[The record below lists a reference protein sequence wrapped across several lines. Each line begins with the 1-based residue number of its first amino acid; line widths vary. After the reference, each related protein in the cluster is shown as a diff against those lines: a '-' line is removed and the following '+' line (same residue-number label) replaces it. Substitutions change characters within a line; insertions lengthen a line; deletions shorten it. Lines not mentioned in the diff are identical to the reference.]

1 MAEYNRFVSYV
12 YAYENNKKTLNNG
25 FARVETRDNTCS
37 VYVHMKELYGDSHTK
52 YRVYMVKRTERGLT
66 GIYLGK
72 ASRVQNQGEFNCR
85 ITKDNINDS
94 GISLIEIA
102 GIIILGDNG
111 RKYGTCWDDEPL
123 DMELFAEQ
131 GTGGHEAAVLN
142 STAGRQKTA
151 DSKDT
156 AGTISEAVAGR
167 AKFVIGRWDEVSQSD
182 TEEQSNEAN
191 ETAEV
196 ISHEERKENLNENTV
211 VSEEKNT
218 ETGKENLKLEK
229 EKSEAG
235 EENLKSEKEKSEAGE
250 EKLKS
255 EKEESGAEK
264 AKFKSEEF
272 MYGTGKENY
281 EAEPYKELMAE
292 SIALSMPSDGE
303 AASFFSEPLMSGGFM
318 ENNENGNK
326 DERKQQSMAKRL
338 GRVLESGI
346 KMYPFEDNE
355 IDSCIRL
362 EIQDIGMLP
371 MKFWIYAGNS
381 FVLHSYYSY
390 RHLILARKKDG
401 SYILGVPGMGEKK
414 DSFMAQMFGFNTF
427 KAIREK
433 SDDLSSSDFG
443 YWYVK
448 LL

>member
-25 FARVETRDNTCS
+25 FVRVETRDNVCS
-37 VYVHMKELYGDSHTK
+37 VYMHMKELYGSSHTK
-52 YRVYMVKRTERGLT
+52 YRVYMVKRNGRGLT
-66 GIYLGK
+66 GIYLGDV
-72 ASRVQNQGEFNCR
+72 SREQNQGEFNR
-85 ITKDNINDS
+85 KITKDNINDS

-123 DMELFAEQ
+123 DMELFSEQ
-131 GTGGHEAAVLN
+131 SLDNQAAGESGGN
-142 STAGRQKTA
+142 IS
-151 DSKDT
+151 
-156 AGTISEAVAGR
+156 GTISEAVAGR
-167 AKFVIGRWDEVSQSD
+167 AKFVIGSWDDENPNEIEKRQTAD
-182 TEEQSNEAN
+182 DEKTEMIPPAQEKKSLTEDNGGF
-191 ETAEV
+191 AE
-196 ISHEERKENLNENTV
+196 ENFEI
-211 VSEEKNT
+211 EHKNF
-218 ETGKENLKLEK
+218 NAEK
-229 EKSEAG
+229 EKSD
-235 EENLKSEKEKSEAGE
+235 ENSE
-250 EKLKS
+250 EKKALPENKKETS
-255 EKEESGAEK
+255 E
-264 AKFKSEEF
+264 
-272 MYGTGKENY
+272 T
-281 EAEPYKELMAE
+281 EPYKELMAE
-292 SIALSMPSDGE
+292 SIALSMPSEGE
-303 AASFFSEPLMSGGFM
+303 AASFFGEPLMSGGIM
-318 ENNENGNK
+318 EENQNENK
-326 DERKQQSMAKRL
+326 DERKQQSIEKRL
-338 GRVLESGI
+338 GRVLDSGI

-414 DSFMAQMFGFNTF
+414 DSFMAKMFGFNTF

>member
-218 ETGKENLKLEK
+218 ETGKENLK
-229 EKSEAG
+229 
-235 EENLKSEKEKSEAGE
+235 SEKEKS
-250 EKLKS
+250 
-255 EKEESGAEK
+255 
-264 AKFKSEEF
+264 
-272 MYGTGKENY
+272 

-292 SIALSMPSDGE
+292 SIALSMPSGGE